1 MHLGPFELI
10 AVILFL
16 PALVV
21 YFVPTIIAA
30 VRRVKNILGIVLL
43 NVLAGWTFVGW
54 IIALVWSIVDQ
65 KHISTVTNIPSVTM
79 ERFCLK
85 CGARVSTGDKYC
97 SKCGTELPQG

>member
-1 MHLGPFELI
+1 MKLGPWEIFFIILPSI
-10 AVILFL
+10 A
-16 PALVV
+16 V

-30 VRRVKNILGIVLL
+30 IRRVKNILGIVLL

-65 KHISTVTNIPSVTM
+65 KHPATVTNIPPATG
-79 ERFCLK
+79 ERFCPK
-85 CGARVSTGDKYC
+85 CGAKVSSGDKYC